1 VSAVNTAAANQGTG
15 TTAGPRRRH
24 PDGGV
29 VGAPAGRVGSDQLLD
44 AVLEVATSFG
54 LSKLS
59 MSDVA
64 AHAGVS
70 RPTLYKHFSS
80 KGELVAAA
88 VQREAAVVVGEV
100 LRAAEPLDDPV
111 DALQAAIE
119 SVLVQTR
126 DHPLLQRILRT
137 EPEALLPLL
146 VTDGGGQD
154 TTVVGGF
161 VRAVTA
167 QLVAEK
173 SPELSASGRHR
184 LADMIAR
191 LMISYAVNPSP
202 EPPEEVA
209 SSVARILIHGAADAV
224 PLERAR
230 SSESSE
236 SPPSESS
243 ETPSS
248 EPPSASHVAGDPT

>member
-1 VSAVNTAAANQGTG
+1 MSAI
-15 TTAGPRRRH
+15 
-24 PDGGV
+24 
-29 VGAPAGRVGSDQLLD
+29 GRDQLLD
-44 AVLEVATSFG
+44 AGIEVATQFG

-64 AHAGVS
+64 ARAGVS

-80 KGELVAAA
+80 KDDLVAAA
-88 VQREAAVVVGEV
+88 VQREAALVVGEV
-100 LRAAEPLDDPV
+100 LRAADPHHDPV
-111 DALQAAIE
+111 VALQAAIE
-119 SVLVQTR
+119 AVLVRTR
-126 DHPLLQRILRT
+126 EHPLLQRILRT

-146 VTDGGGQD
+146 VTDRGGQD

-161 VRAVTA
+161 VRAVTV

-173 SPELSASGRHR
+173 APELSAAGRHR

-209 SSVARILIHGAADAV
+209 SSMAWILIRGAGAPGPPAPPGAASPVV
-224 PLERAR
+224 PAR
-230 SSESSE
+230 
-236 SPPSESS
+236 
-243 ETPSS
+243 TPAHDPTP
-248 EPPSASHVAGDPT
+248 EMTGDPR